1 MNFFL
6 KNLSYV
12 KDSVLSRLCLTIVM
26 LLILSGCDPAMLPT
40 PPPGPDTPVLPD
52 SASLISDIND
62 FDIPPDTQQVN
73 EPETSA
79 VLSVIINTTN
89 ARANI
94 RGEPSLNSP
103 VTAKGEPGAVYQVIS
118 KSADD
123 TWWQI
128 CCIPGPNDAEGAATE
143 YAWISD
149 SVVEVADYEDSVVL
163 DTATLYPLFTENMDS
178 RWSVDWICGSDR
190 CEVNQC
196 EANVYARVY
205 DYPNQSWL
213 PVEHRVIWDET
224 CFSEDSWVFEIDQ
237 YNGSER
243 TGQYNQNFLYSY
255 WIGKDPGTPNGVYSL
270 DDGRN
275 MAVWCS
281 GPYTVEIDEGD
292 GWTTVYEGE
301 TCHEVKTGMLVL
313 LDYTK
318 RWLFTGEFD
327 GEAYERAYFGD
338 SEQLTQYLTYTNADL
353 LLVQPK
359 TP

>member
-1 MNFFL
+1 
-6 KNLSYV
+6 
-12 KDSVLSRLCLTIVM
+12 M
-26 LLILSGCDPAMLPT
+26 LLILSGCDPALLPT
-40 PPPGPDTPVLPD
+40 PPPGPETPVLPD

-62 FDIPPDTQQVN
+62 FDVPSTTERQAT
-73 EPETSA
+73 PENSA
-79 VLSVIINTTN
+79 VLSVIIKTTN

-103 VTAKGEPGAVYQVIS
+103 VTAKGEPGTVYQVIS

-128 CCIPGPNDAEGAATE
+128 CCVPGPNDAEGAATE

-149 SVVEVADYEDSVVL
+149 SVVRVANYEESVVL
-163 DTATLYPLFTENMDS
+163 DTATLYPLFTESMDS
-178 RWSVDWICGSDR
+178 RWNVDWICGSDR

-196 EANVYARVY
+196 KANVYARVY

-243 TGQYNQNFLYSY
+243 SGQYNQNFLYSY
-255 WIGKDPGTPNGVYSL
+255 WIGKDPGEPNGVYSL
-270 DDGRN
+270 EDGRN

-338 SEQLTQYLTYTNADL
+338 SEQLTQALTYTNADL

-359 TP
+359 AP